1 MPIISPIPIMT
12 PDSTSRRFT
21 PEEVQAILRR
31 AVERQGAGAT
41 SMMSYGD
48 LMETGRELG
57 IDPAVLEAAM
67 SELDSTGAIDEAREQ
82 FKAQKKQKFYE
93 HLRSYVIINL
103 MLFLLDY
110 FVSGGT
116 WFFWVLFGWGIG
128 VLFDASDT
136 FFPKDRDIERGAR
149 RIMEREARQRRR
161 AKAQTDGKKSFTIDA
176 KDGRL
181 IIEKGD
187 KRIEIG

>member
-1 MPIISPIPIMT
+1 MT
-12 PDSTSRRFT
+12 PESASRRFT
-21 PEEVQAILRR
+21 PEEVQAILKR
-31 AVERQGAGAT
+31 AVERQGGGAT
-41 SMMSYGD
+41 ASMNYDD

-67 SELDSTGAIDEAREQ
+67 AELDSTGAVEGAREQ
-82 FKAQKKQKFYE
+82 YKAQKKRKFYE
-93 HLRSYVIINL
+93 HLRSYVIVNV
-103 MLFLLDY
+103 MLALLDY
-110 FVSGGT
+110 KVSGGT
-116 WFFWVLFGWGIG
+116 WYFWVVFGWGIG

-161 AKAQTDGKKSFTIDA
+161 AKVQIDGKKTFTIDS
-176 KDGRL
+176 KNGRL